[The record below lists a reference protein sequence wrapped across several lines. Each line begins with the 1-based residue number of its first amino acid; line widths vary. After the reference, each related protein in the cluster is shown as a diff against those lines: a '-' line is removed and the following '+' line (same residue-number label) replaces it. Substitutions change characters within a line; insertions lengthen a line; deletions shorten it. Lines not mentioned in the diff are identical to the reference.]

1 MSTENTNFKKR
12 DRVDFIVNYLLFFS
26 VIIAFLTLISLIFD
40 IFNDGWDWF
49 DWQFFNSFPS
59 RKPEIAGIKA
69 AFYGTVWVMSITAL
83 LSIPIG
89 ISTALY
95 LEMFADDSRFNRFIK
110 VNISNLAGVPS
121 IIYGIIGMAV
131 FVEFFQMGRVIL
143 AGALTM
149 TLLILPIIIIASQE
163 AIKQVPGY
171 YMDAALALGAT
182 KWQAVV
188 KVILPQSIPGIV
200 SGFILAMSRAIGESA
215 PMIAIS
221 ALVYITFL
229 PEGPLDRFTVMPI
242 QIYNWISQPQDGF
255 RGLAAAGI
263 ILLLIMLLSLNSLAK
278 LRKFIP
284 STAPENV
291 PMLLSPSKPSTP
303 ALISLLFIS
312 SSE

>member
-12 DRVDFIVNYLLFFS
+12 DRLDYIVKYLLFFS

-95 LEMFADDSRFNRFIK
+95 LEMFADDSRFNKFIK
-110 VNISNLAGVPS
+110 INISNLAGVPS

-263 ILLLIMLLSLNSLAK
+263 ILLLIMLLSLNSLAIF
-278 LRKFIP
+278 LRDYFQRR
-284 STAPENV
+284 N
-291 PMLLSPSKPSTP
+291 
-303 ALISLLFIS
+303 
-312 SSE
+312 

>member
-1 MSTENTNFKKR
+1 MSTENINFKKR
-12 DRVDFIVNYLLFFS
+12 SRIDYAVNYLLFFS

-40 IFNDGWDWF
+40 IFNDGWEWF

-110 VNISNLAGVPS
+110 INISNLAGVPS

-221 ALVYITFL
+221 ALVY
-229 PEGPLDRFTVMPI
+229 
-242 QIYNWISQPQDGF
+242 
-255 RGLAAAGI
+255 
-263 ILLLIMLLSLNSLAK
+263 LSL
-278 LRKFIP
+278 IH
-284 STAPENV
+284 
-291 PMLLSPSKPSTP
+291 
-303 ALISLLFIS
+303 I
-312 SSE
+312 

>member
-263 ILLLIMLLSLNSLAK
+263 ILLLIMLLSLNSLAIF
-278 LRKFIP
+278 LRDYFQRR
-284 STAPENV
+284 N
-291 PMLLSPSKPSTP
+291 
-303 ALISLLFIS
+303 
-312 SSE
+312 

>member
-1 MSTENTNFKKR
+1 MSAENTNFKKR
-12 DRVDFIVNYLLFFS
+12 DRVDNIVNFLLFFS

-263 ILLLIMLLSLNSLAK
+263 ILLLIMLLSLNSLAIF
-278 LRKFIP
+278 LRDYFQRR
-284 STAPENV
+284 N
-291 PMLLSPSKPSTP
+291 
-303 ALISLLFIS
+303 
-312 SSE
+312 

>member
-1 MSTENTNFKKR
+1 MSTENTNFKNR
-12 DRVDFIVNYLLFFS
+12 DRVDYIVNYLLFFS
-26 VIIAFLTLISLIFD
+26 VVIAFLTLISLIFD

-95 LEMFADDSRFNRFIK
+95 LEMFADDSRFNKFIK

-263 ILLLIMLLSLNSLAK
+263 ILLLIMLLSLNSLAIF
-278 LRKFIP
+278 LRDYFQRR
-284 STAPENV
+284 N
-291 PMLLSPSKPSTP
+291 
-303 ALISLLFIS
+303 
-312 SSE
+312 

>member
-1 MSTENTNFKKR
+1 MNNNSSNFKIREITDKL
-12 DRVDFIVNYLLFFS
+12 INYLLFFS
-26 VIIAFLTLISLIFD
+26 IIIAFITLISLIVD
-40 IFNDGWDWF
+40 IFSDGLMWF
-49 DWQFFNSFPS
+49 DLQFFNSFPS
-59 RKPEIAGIKA
+59 RKPELAGIKA
-69 AFYGTVWVMSITAL
+69 AFYGTIWVMSITAI

-89 ISTALY
+89 VATALY
-95 LEMFADDSRFNRFIK
+95 LEMFADDSKFNRFIK

-121 IIYGIIGMAV
+121 IIYGIIGMAI
-131 FVEFFQMGRVIL
+131 FVEFFQLGRVIL

-163 AIKQVPGY
+163 AIKQVPSY

-182 KWQAVV
+182 RWQAVV
-188 KVILPQSIPGIV
+188 KVVLPQSIPGIV

-229 PEGPLDRFTVMPI
+229 PSGPLDRFTVMPI

-263 ILLLIMLLSLNSLAK
+263 ILLLIMLLSLNSIAIF
-278 LRKFIP
+278 LRDYFQKR
-284 STAPENV
+284 S
-291 PMLLSPSKPSTP
+291 
-303 ALISLLFIS
+303 
-312 SSE
+312 

>member
-1 MSTENTNFKKR
+1 MNTKKTNFKSR
-12 DRVDFIVNYLLFFS
+12 ERVDKFINYLLFFS
-26 VIIAFLTLISLIFD
+26 VLIAFITLLSLVLD
-40 IFNDGWDWF
+40 ILSDGIKWF
-49 DWQFFNSFPS
+49 DLQFFNSYPS
-59 RKPEIAGIKA
+59 RKPELAGIKA

-89 ISTALY
+89 VSTALY
-95 LEMFADDSRFNRFIK
+95 LEMFADDSKFNRFIK

-121 IIYGIIGMAV
+121 IIYGIIGMAI

-143 AGALTM
+143 AGSLTM

-163 AIKQVPGY
+163 AIKQVPSY

-188 KVILPQSIPGIV
+188 KVVLPQSIPGIV

-221 ALVYITFL
+221 ALVYITFT
-229 PEGPLDRFTVMPI
+229 PSGPLDRFTVMPI

-263 ILLLIMLLSLNSLAK
+263 ILLLIMLLSLNSIAIF
-278 LRKFIP
+278 LRDYFQKR
-284 STAPENV
+284 S
-291 PMLLSPSKPSTP
+291 
-303 ALISLLFIS
+303 
-312 SSE
+312 

>member
-1 MSTENTNFKKR
+1 MSSKNTNFKKR
-12 DRVDFIVNYLLFFS
+12 NRVDNIVNYLLFFS
-26 VIIAFLTLISLIFD
+26 VIIAFFTLISLIFD

-110 VNISNLAGVPS
+110 INISNLAGVPS

-263 ILLLIMLLSLNSLAK
+263 ILLLIMLLSLNSLAIF
-278 LRKFIP
+278 LRDYFQRR
-284 STAPENV
+284 N
-291 PMLLSPSKPSTP
+291 
-303 ALISLLFIS
+303 
-312 SSE
+312 

>member
-1 MSTENTNFKKR
+1 MSTEKTTFKKR
-12 DRVDFIVNYLLFFS
+12 GRIDYFVNYLLFFS
-26 VIIAFLTLISLIFD
+26 VFIAFLTLASLIVD
-40 IFNDGWDWF
+40 IFSDGWEWF

-95 LEMFADDSRFNRFIK
+95 LEMFADDSKFNKFIK

-121 IIYGIIGMAV
+121 IIYGILGMAI

-163 AIKQVPGY
+163 AIKQVPSY

-263 ILLLIMLLSLNSLAK
+263 ILLLIMLLSLNSLAIF
-278 LRKFIP
+278 LRDYFQKR
-284 STAPENV
+284 N
-291 PMLLSPSKPSTP
+291 
-303 ALISLLFIS
+303 
-312 SSE
+312 

>member
-1 MSTENTNFKKR
+1 MQAEKGNFKKR
-12 DRVDFIVNYLLFFS
+12 DRIDNIVNYLLFFS
-26 VIIAFLTLISLIFD
+26 IVIAFATLAALIFD
-40 IFNDGWDWF
+40 ILSDGSDWF
-49 DWQFFNSFPS
+49 DWQFFNSYPS

-110 VNISNLAGVPS
+110 INISNLAGVPS
-121 IIYGIIGMAV
+121 IIYGIIGMAI

-171 YMDAALALGAT
+171 YMDAALALGST

-188 KVILPQSIPGIV
+188 KIILPQSIPGIV

-229 PEGPLDRFTVMPI
+229 PEGPMDRFTVMPI

-263 ILLLIMLLSLNSLAK
+263 ILLLIMLLSLNSLAIF
-278 LRKFIP
+278 LRDYFQKR
-284 STAPENV
+284 N
-291 PMLLSPSKPSTP
+291 
-303 ALISLLFIS
+303 
-312 SSE
+312 

>member
-1 MSTENTNFKKR
+1 MSTDKTTFKKR
-12 DRVDFIVNYLLFFS
+12 DRIDYFVNYLLFFS
-26 VIIAFLTLISLIFD
+26 VFIAFLTLASLIVD
-40 IFNDGWDWF
+40 IFSDGWEWF

-95 LEMFADDSRFNRFIK
+95 LEMFADDSKFNKFIK

-121 IIYGIIGMAV
+121 IIYGILGMAI

-163 AIKQVPGY
+163 AIKQVPSY

-263 ILLLIMLLSLNSLAK
+263 ILLLIMLLSLNSLAIF
-278 LRKFIP
+278 LRDYFQRR
-284 STAPENV
+284 N
-291 PMLLSPSKPSTP
+291 
-303 ALISLLFIS
+303 
-312 SSE
+312 

>member
-12 DRVDFIVNYLLFFS
+12 DRVDYIVNYLLFFS
-26 VIIAFLTLISLIFD
+26 VVIAFLTLISLIFD

-110 VNISNLAGVPS
+110 INISNLAGVPS

-263 ILLLIMLLSLNSLAK
+263 ILLLIMLLSLNSLAIF
-278 LRKFIP
+278 LRDYFQRR
-284 STAPENV
+284 N
-291 PMLLSPSKPSTP
+291 
-303 ALISLLFIS
+303 
-312 SSE
+312 

>member
-1 MSTENTNFKKR
+1 MQAEKRNFKKR
-12 DRVDFIVNYLLFFS
+12 DRIDNIVNYLLFFS
-26 VIIAFLTLISLIFD
+26 IVIAFATLAALIFD
-40 IFNDGWDWF
+40 ILSDGLDWF
-49 DWQFFNSFPS
+49 DWQFFNSYPS

-110 VNISNLAGVPS
+110 INISNLAGVPS
-121 IIYGIIGMAV
+121 IIYGIIGMAI

-171 YMDAALALGAT
+171 YMDAALALGST

-188 KVILPQSIPGIV
+188 KIILPQSIPGIV

-229 PEGPLDRFTVMPI
+229 PEGPMDRFTVMPI

-263 ILLLIMLLSLNSLAK
+263 ILLLIMLLSLNSLAIF
-278 LRKFIP
+278 LRDYFQRR
-284 STAPENV
+284 N
-291 PMLLSPSKPSTP
+291 
-303 ALISLLFIS
+303 
-312 SSE
+312 

>member
-1 MSTENTNFKKR
+1 MNYNPSNFKLREKI
-12 DRVDFIVNYLLFFS
+12 DNLVNYLLFFS
-26 VIIAFLTLISLIFD
+26 VFIAFLTLTALVID
-40 IFNDGWDWF
+40 ILNDGLAWF
-49 DWQFFNSFPS
+49 DFQFFNSFPS

-69 AFYGTVWVMSITAL
+69 AFFGTIWVMSITAL

-89 ISTALY
+89 VATALY
-95 LEMFADDSRFNRFIK
+95 LEMFADDSKFNRFIK

-143 AGALTM
+143 AGAFTM

-163 AIKQVPGY
+163 AIKQVPSY

-188 KVILPQSIPGIV
+188 KIILPQSIPGIV

-263 ILLLIMLLSLNSLAK
+263 ILLLIMLLSLNSFAIF
-278 LRKFIP
+278 LRDYFQKR
-284 STAPENV
+284 N
-291 PMLLSPSKPSTP
+291 
-303 ALISLLFIS
+303 
-312 SSE
+312 

>member
-12 DRVDFIVNYLLFFS
+12 ERADNIVKYLLFFS

-95 LEMFADDSRFNRFIK
+95 LEMFADDSRFNKFIK
-110 VNISNLAGVPS
+110 INISNLAGVPS

-263 ILLLIMLLSLNSLAK
+263 ILLLIMLLSLNSLAIF
-278 LRKFIP
+278 LRDYFQRR
-284 STAPENV
+284 N
-291 PMLLSPSKPSTP
+291 
-303 ALISLLFIS
+303 
-312 SSE
+312 

>member
-12 DRVDFIVNYLLFFS
+12 NRVDYIVNYLLFFS

-95 LEMFADDSRFNRFIK
+95 LEMFADDSRFNKFIK

-263 ILLLIMLLSLNSLAK
+263 ILLLIMLLSLNSLAIF
-278 LRKFIP
+278 LRDYFQRR
-284 STAPENV
+284 N
-291 PMLLSPSKPSTP
+291 
-303 ALISLLFIS
+303 
-312 SSE
+312 

>member
-1 MSTENTNFKKR
+1 MSSKNTNFKKR
-12 DRVDFIVNYLLFFS
+12 NRVDNIVNYLLFFS

-40 IFNDGWDWF
+40 IFNDGWEWF

-110 VNISNLAGVPS
+110 INISNLAGVPS

-263 ILLLIMLLSLNSLAK
+263 ILLLITVSYTHLTLPTKA
-278 LRKFIP
+278 
-284 STAPENV
+284 
-291 PMLLSPSKPSTP
+291 
-303 ALISLLFIS
+303 
-312 SSE
+312 